1 MAKSGLTGHC
11 PISMNRLQRFVL
23 YQGDFSKLIFWRF
36 VDIVMMTYALRLA
49 KLGAKKGEIPVGAV
63 ICFDDKMIAE
73 GYNCPIGTNDP
84 TAHAEII
91 ALRQACTG
99 LHNYRLPKNSTLY
112 VTLEPCTMCI
122 GALIHARVGRIIYG
136 ASEPK
141 SGAITT
147 LNLLQSS
154 YYNHKIRVTGGL
166 LADECGVV
174 LSQFFKDRRADKKL
188 KNKGF

>member
-1 MAKSGLTGHC
+1 MS
-11 PISMNRLQRFVL
+11 RFQRFVL
-23 YQGDFSKLIFWRF
+23 YQGDFSKLIFWRP
-36 VDIVMMTYALRLA
+36 VDVAMMAYALKLA

-63 ICFDDKMIAE
+63 ICLDDKMIAQ
-73 GYNCPIGTNDP
+73 GYNCPINANDP
-84 TAHAEII
+84 TAHAEMV
-91 ALRQACTG
+91 ALRQACTA

-147 LNLLQSS
+147 LNLLQSPC
-154 YYNHKIRVTGGL
+154 YNHKISVVGGL
-166 LADECGVV
+166 LANESGAM
-174 LSQFFKDRRADKKL
+174 LSQFFKDRRADKKS